1 MQGEH
6 STTEPPGQ
14 FGTEDKLLRQMYVR
28 QKICRGPI
36 EKTHQTWTLASA
48 IAAVTHW
55 VIGNEEHGLA
65 EGLSVIADGQ
75 TDSGDSC
82 TGRG

>member
-36 EKTHQTWTLASA
+36 EKTHQT
-48 IAAVTHW
+48 
-55 VIGNEEHGLA
+55 
-65 EGLSVIADGQ
+65 
-75 TDSGDSC
+75 
-82 TGRG
+82 

>member
-14 FGTEDKLLRQMYVR
+14 FGTEDKLLRQMH
-28 QKICRGPI
+28 KICRGPI
-36 EKTHQTWTLASA
+36 EKTHQTCTLASA
-48 IAAVTHW
+48 IAAVTHR

>member
-1 MQGEH
+1 M
-6 STTEPPGQ
+6 T
-14 FGTEDKLLRQMYVR
+14 
-28 QKICRGPI
+28 I
-36 EKTHQTWTLASA
+36 EKTHQTCTLASA